1 MFSKNLKENNI
12 EFHLQIKFW
21 TVIFILLSAV
31 KFAFIVLLYIP
42 TLNFCRLPCKVVSV
56 YKANCEVLSIGF
68 GQCTYETPKLCPKIV
83 VPGYSHCQEYPCPH
97 GKHFH
102 WNLNIGQTYIT

>member
-68 GQCTYETPKLCPKIV
+68 GQCTYETPKLCQKIV

-102 WNLNIGQTYIT
+102 WNLNIVQTYIT